1 MRAEQDANTFVK
13 YDFPSSSFCL
23 PADICFKSCPE
34 QKAGPLAEIIITF
47 TSLLLEAFLRAEL
60 IMAIISSD
68 SAFLLFES
76 LSVNRRTASAGVSS
90 SKIAISELLFLLML
104 II

>member
-1 MRAEQDANTFVK
+1 MSAEQDANTFVK
-13 YDFPSSSFCL
+13 YDFPPSSFCL
-23 PADICFKSCPE
+23 PADICFRSCPE
-34 QKAGPLAEIIITF
+34 QKAGPFAEMTITF

-60 IMAIISSD
+60 IKNIISSE

-76 LSVNRRTASAGVSS
+76 LSVNRRTESEGVSS
-90 SKIAISELLFLLML
+90 SKIAISELLFLPML